1 MTFSAALTS
10 RCVIAIAEAYPEH
23 EGMNTAIKPT
33 HPAIARYF
41 ASERLDD
48 AALFERAFT
57 PDATVRDNGKTVS
70 GLDAIRAWRAHER
83 GQYRFQQSVLGSRTV
98 EDTTKVLVRVTGSF
112 PGGMVDLMHVFQTR
126 GDRISALE
134 IRLPVELE
142 GRRALVTGGTK
153 GIGQAVVAQ
162 LSGAGAQ
169 VLTTARSAPRDADAP
184 AGVTFVEADVATAA
198 GCASV
203 ADAVAAQMG
212 GVDIV
217 VHVVGGSSAPGGGF
231 AALDDSAWQHALDQ
245 NLLPAVRLDR
255 ALVPGMLER
264 GAGVVVHITSIQSEL
279 PLPDATTAY
288 AAAKAALSTYSKALS
303 KEASPRGVRVVRV
316 SPGWVETE
324 ASVGLVN
331 RIARDGGMDYEA
343 ARQRVMASLGGI
355 PLGRPARPQEVADL
369 VGFLVSSRAGAI
381 TGTEYV
387 IDGGTVP
394 TT

>member
-1 MTFSAALTS
+1 
-10 RCVIAIAEAYPEH
+10 
-23 EGMNTAIKPT
+23 MNTPRHPA

-41 ASERLDD
+41 ESERLDD
-48 AALFERAFT
+48 AALFEGAFAT
-57 PDATVRDNGKTVS
+57 DATVRDNGKTVS
-70 GLDAIRAWRAHER
+70 GLEALRAWRAGER
-83 GQYRFQQSVLGSRTV
+83 SQYTFRHSVLGSRTDA
-98 EDTTKVLVRVTGSF
+98 DTTKVQVRVTGSF

-126 GDRISALE
+126 GDRIAALE

-184 AGVTFVEADVATAA
+184 AGVTFVKADVATAA

-203 ADAVAAQMG
+203 ADAVEAQMG

-231 AALDDSAWQHALDQ
+231 AALDDSAWQQALDQ

-324 ASVGLVN
+324 AAVGLVN
-331 RIARDGGMDYEA
+331 RIARDAGTDYEA
-343 ARQRVMASLGGI
+343 ARQSVMASLGGI

-369 VGFLVSSRAGAI
+369 VGFVVSSRAGAI